1 MSAMLINRHCEYI
14 FQKGTEMFLQ
24 SHCRATAEALQSH
37 CRGIAWVTQ
46 KGYHL
51 GVFKVYLT
59 LLLSAPHSV
68 LNVVLYLNNTTS

>member
-14 FQKGTEMFLQ
+14 FQKGTEMFF
-24 SHCRATAEALQSH
+24 AEALQSH
-37 CRGIAWVTQ
+37 CKAIAEAQAWVTQ
-46 KGYHL
+46 KGYLL

-68 LNVVLYLNNTTS
+68 LNVVLYLNDTTP